1 MTNLIFIAIGG
12 AAGALLRYTVSGFV
26 HSYASGTFPWGTL
39 IVNLSGCLV
48 IGILWQL
55 FENLSFSPNMRSF
68 MFIGMLG
75 AYTTFSTY
83 GLESFNLLRE
93 KEIGYVL
100 VNVLGSNILGVGMV
114 FLGFI
119 AARVMLNIAR

>member
-1 MTNLIFIAIGG
+1 MTNLIFIAMGG
-12 AAGALLRYTVSGFV
+12 AAGALLRYAVSGFV
-26 HSYASGTFPWGTL
+26 HNYASGVFPWGTL
-39 IVNLSGCLV
+39 VVNLSGCLV
-48 IGILWQL
+48 IGILWQM

-68 MFIGMLG
+68 IFIGMLG

-83 GLESFNLLRE
+83 GLETFNLLRE

-100 VNVLGSNILGVGMV
+100 LNFLGSNIIGVGMV

-119 AARVMLNIAR
+119 AARLVFNIAR

>member
-12 AAGALLRYTVSGFV
+12 AAGAVLRYSVSGFV
-26 HSYASGTFPWGTL
+26 HSYANGLFPWGTL
-39 IVNLSGCLV
+39 VVNLSGCLV
-48 IGILWQL
+48 IGIIWQL
-55 FENLSFSPNMRSF
+55 FENLSFSPHLRSF
-68 MFIGMLG
+68 MFIGVLG

-83 GLESFNLLRE
+83 GLETFNLMRE

-100 VNVLGSNILGVGMV
+100 LNFLGSNILGIGMV

-119 AARVMLNIAR
+119 AARLVFNIGR

>member
-1 MTNLIFIAIGG
+1 MTNLIYIAIGG
-12 AAGALLRYTVSGFV
+12 AAGAIMRYLVSGFV
-26 HSYASGTFPWGTL
+26 HNYANGAFPWGTL

-48 IGILWQL
+48 IGFLWQM
-55 FENLSFSPNMRSF
+55 FENLSFSPNARSF
-68 MFIGMLG
+68 IFIGILG

-83 GLESFNLLRE
+83 ALETFNLMRE

-100 VNVLGSNILGVGMV
+100 LNFLGSNVLGVGMV

-119 AARVMLNIAR
+119 AARIVFNIAR

>member
-26 HSYASGTFPWGTL
+26 HSYASGAFPWGTL
-39 IVNLSGCLV
+39 VVNLSGCLV

-83 GLESFNLLRE
+83 GLETFNLMRE

-100 VNVLGSNILGVGMV
+100 LNFLGSNILGVGMV

-119 AARVMLNIAR
+119 AARVILNIAR

>member
-12 AAGALLRYTVSGFV
+12 AAGALLRYMVSGFV

-39 IVNLSGCLV
+39 VVNLSGCLV

-83 GLESFNLLRE
+83 GLETFNLMRE

-100 VNVLGSNILGVGMV
+100 LNFLGSNILGVGMV

-119 AARVMLNIAR
+119 AARVMLNFAR